1 MSDFISLETADF
13 RRFFQRLGTAANGDF
28 KRELVVFMEGL
39 GMEFLRVLQ
48 DEIIRRKVMD
58 SRLLLA
64 SFEKGGQ
71 DNVWVLNEG
80 DLSLEVGTNVKYAKF
95 VNDGHKTNP
104 PGVATRFVPGHWDGD
119 RFIYE
124 PGADSGM
131 VLKQQWVPGSHYWES
146 GIKIIEKMYPQLLD
160 TKLQDWLDR
169 YFADF
174 Q

>member
-1 MSDFISLETADF
+1 M
-13 RRFFQRLGTAANGDF
+13 
-28 KRELVVFMEGL
+28 
-39 GMEFLRVLQ
+39 
-48 DEIIRRKVMD
+48 
-58 SRLLLA
+58 
-64 SFEKGGQ
+64 
-71 DNVWVLNEG
+71 
-80 DLSLEVGTNVKYAKF
+80 
-95 VNDGHKTNP
+95 
-104 PGVATRFVPGHWDGD
+104 ATRFVPGHWDGD